1 MSVVPPLSGPPLYRY
16 IPGVGKV
23 GATVDGA
30 TGARGPTGP
39 QGIPGSATGTGATGP
54 TGPLGTGPVGPTGAA
69 STVTGPTGWTGP
81 TGATGA
87 TGVTGPVGPTGM
99 ETIPSGFTGLN
110 GGAIALSTGYTGIFS
125 TEVTTSATGYIMGQA
140 AIQVANPDTIDHW
153 TDFYLVVNGSTGNT
167 TTEDV
172 RKKTG
177 GVNGYANLNLIH
189 RSGLVAPGTYST
201 TIYGRV
207 QESVA
212 TSNVV
217 VDHIDLFTLGN
228 LR

>member
-1 MSVVPPLSGPPLYRY
+1 MSVIPVLSGPPLYRY

-23 GATVDGA
+23 SAAVN
-30 TGARGPTGP
+30 GPTGPVGP
-39 QGIPGSATGTGATGP
+39 QGIPGTAVNTGATGP
-54 TGPLGTGPVGPTGAA
+54 TGA
-69 STVTGPTGWTGP
+69 
-81 TGATGA
+81 
-87 TGVTGPVGPTGM
+87 

-110 GGAIALSTGYTGIFS
+110 GGAVALGTGYTGIYS
-125 TEVTTSATGYIMGQA
+125 TQVVTSATGYIMGQA

-153 TDFYLVVNGSTGNT
+153 VDFYLVVNGSTGNIT
-167 TTEDV
+167 SEDI
-172 RKKTG
+172 RKRTG

-189 RSGLVAPGTYST
+189 RSGLVGPGTWTT

-207 QESVA
+207 QDLSS